1 MLNKYLD
8 LLQHA
13 TEAMTSVGKTGAGA
27 AEYFQAVG
35 YEFLIIGLGLLYLAG
50 IVLLVAGPIL
60 IFYRGAFRVGFASK
74 KLKKVYKIAEEYVN
88 ASNQCNKL
96 QYDFDHDEKK
106 CRVENFEK
114 LCECIGQYYKA
125 FSKDVGYS
133 MVPGD
138 TMEEKKQFLIK
149 TKHPHDFSCGLPRLF
164 GIWGW
169 SFESSEYSRITKLNL
184 FADIA
189 APGEESSIFTHQVKK
204 LYTSSRAF
212 LHDVKIFKVKC
223 ISIIAATVVLYAIF
237 VLPLCLM
244 FF

>member
-35 YEFLIIGLGLLYLAG
+35 YEFLVIGLGFLYLVG
-50 IVLLVAGPIL
+50 IVLLVAGPVL
-60 IFYRGAFRVGFASK
+60 VFYHGVFKAGFASK
-74 KLKKVYKIAEEYVN
+74 KLKEMYMIAEEYVN
-88 ASNQCNKL
+88 ASNQCNEL
-96 QYDFDHDEKK
+96 QYDFANDGKK

-125 FSKDVGYS
+125 FSKDVGYG

-138 TMEEKKQFLIK
+138 TMEEKKCFLRE

-164 GIWGW
+164 GIYGW
-169 SFESSEYSRITKLNL
+169 SFESSEYSRITKWNL
-184 FADIA
+184 FADMS
-189 APGEESSIFTHQVKK
+189 P
-204 LYTSSRAF
+204 
-212 LHDVKIFKVKC
+212 
-223 ISIIAATVVLYAIF
+223 
-237 VLPLCLM
+237 
-244 FF
+244 